1 MIVMNNTTVCDNAV
15 KEQRAHEVALEI
27 MKMGFQAK
35 FDTLEKESS
44 GDKIVPVD
52 DLVNL
57 YNAAFNLM
65 TRG

>member
-1 MIVMNNTTVCDNAV
+1 MMNDAYDKAV
-15 KEQRAHEVALEI
+15 SEQRAHEVALEI
-27 MKMGFQAK
+27 MKMGFQAR
-35 FDTLEKESS
+35 FETLEKESN

-57 YNAAFNLM
+57 YNTAFNLM

>member
-1 MIVMNNTTVCDNAV
+1 MNETASYDNAV

-27 MKMGFQAK
+27 MKMGFRAR
-35 FDTLEKESS
+35 FDTLEKESN

-52 DLVNL
+52 DLVSL